1 MSPLDRKII
10 SLSKR
15 RSVPGVSRR
24 AAGAVVSAS
33 VVAASLWGNTAA
45 AAPPQVQIPTEEQF
59 QPSETYTP
67 AGGNFLSGLA
77 RTNYLLGTMGGLRPF
92 LAQYGISLALQ
103 ETSEVLGNV
112 TGGVHKGFAYD
123 GLTQMVL
130 QLDTNRAFGWYGG
143 TFNASALQIHG
154 RNLSADNLGTLQT
167 ASGIEA
173 DRATRLWELW
183 YDQKFLEEDRAD
195 IKIGQQS
202 LDQEFIVSQNA
213 LLFVNTMFGWPM
225 VPSADLPGGGP
236 AYPLSAL
243 GVRGRWRPVDPLTFL
258 VGVYN
263 GSPVP
268 NNNGDPQQV
277 NASGT
282 SFPTNGGAL
291 VFAEMQYSYPSL
303 GSMLYADQSEKLAR
317 VYKLGFWY
325 DTEHFADQRF
335 DNTGLSLANPLSIGI
350 PQQHR
355 GDYSIYAVA
364 DQMIWADPE
373 EFDRTISLFARAMG
387 TPQADRNLIDFSL
400 NFGMTL
406 HEPFPHRDGDTFGV
420 AMGYARVSGQAAR
433 LDQDTAFYTGAFT
446 PTRSSET
453 FIEVTYQYAV
463 APWLQ
468 LQPDF
473 QYVFN
478 PGGGVANASGTA
490 RVKDEAVIGVRTNI
504 LF

>member
-1 MSPLDRKII
+1 MIFTRQSTAARRGGPFL
-10 SLSKR
+10 KR
-15 RSVPGVSRR
+15 ALR
-24 AAGAVVSAS
+24 AGASAGTL
-33 VVAASLWGNTAA
+33 AALCVCGEAA
-45 AAPPQVQIPTEEQF
+45 LAAPPQIQIPTEEQL
-59 QPSETYTP
+59 QPGATP
-67 AGGNFLSGLA
+67 TTVEGSDFISGLA
-77 RTNYLLGTMGGLRPF
+77 RTNFLLGNMGGVRPF
-92 LAQYGISLALQ
+92 LAQYGMSFALQ

-112 TGGVHKGFAYD
+112 SGGVHKGFEYD
-123 GLTQMVL
+123 GLTQMDL

-143 TFNASALQIHG
+143 TFNVSALQIHG

-167 ASGIEA
+167 SSGIEA

-183 YDQKFLEEDRAD
+183 YDQKFLQEDRAD

-243 GVRGRWRPVDPLTFL
+243 GVRGRWRPIDPLTFL
-258 VGVYN
+258 VGVFN
-263 GSPVP
+263 GSPVK
-268 NNNGDPQQV
+268 NGVSGDPQLA
-277 NASGT
+277 NSSGT

-291 VFAEMQYSYPSL
+291 LIAEMQYSYPSL
-303 GSMLYADQSEKLAR
+303 GSMLYADQTEPLAR

-325 DTEHFADQRF
+325 DTEHFNDLRF
-335 DNTGLSLANPLSIGI
+335 DNTGLSLASPLSTGI

-364 DQMIWADPE
+364 DQLIWVDPQE
-373 EFDRTISLFARAMG
+373 SDRNISLFARAMG
-387 TPQADRNLIDFSL
+387 TPQTNRNLVDFSL
-400 NFGMTL
+400 NFGMTF
-406 HEPFPHRDGDTFGV
+406 HEPFLHRDDDTFGIG
-420 AMGYARVSGQAAR
+420 MGYAKISGQAAG
-433 LDQDTAFYTGAFT
+433 LDQDTASFTGT
-446 PTRSSET
+446 LNPTRSSET
-453 FIEVTYQYAV
+453 FLEVTYQYAV

-473 QYVFN
+473 QYIFN
-478 PGGGVANASGTA
+478 PGGGIANADGTA
-490 RVKDEAVIGVRTNI
+490 KVGDEAVIGVRTNI